1 MSAIANLKD
10 KSELPVI
17 ITDHQGIVI
26 YVNSVFEATFGWNYS
41 DIIGQTLALILP
53 TYFQDAH
60 HLGFSRFSATGVST
74 ILNHPLQLK
83 VVTKDNREVE
93 SEHIIIAEKQEN
105 QWVFAATLR
114 PLES

>member
-1 MSAIANLKD
+1 MLKHTKLIRKLLRIRNKMSAIANLKD

-74 ILNHPLQLK
+74 IRLFRTKRVLNLLNNQL
-83 VVTKDNREVE
+83 E
-93 SEHIIIAEKQEN
+93 
-105 QWVFAATLR
+105 TLPEIR
-114 PLES
+114 